1 MADEKHLVML
11 DACML
16 NVPNMP
22 NDRLVIPL
30 LDAGFN
36 ARGTERLLVSSRAQR
51 IDRSRLGD
59 NASKFKE
66 DQRGLG
72 LKTSVYA
79 GQLES
84 AGIVLGQRFTG
95 AGDIGLTRIRPDFST
110 EMYIVDRMM
119 I

>member
-1 MADEKHLVML
+1 ML

-95 AGDIGLTRIRPDFST
+95 SGDIRLTRIRPDFST